1 MRIDKFLKVSH
12 ILKRRTIS
20 KELALNERIEI
31 NGRVAKPSTDVK
43 VGDEVTITF
52 GNRQMT
58 IRVLSVEE
66 IKRKKRC
73 CIHVWSNKWRYG
85 FLIMIS
91 KNDLMWIWQ
100 T

>member
-20 KELALNERIEI
+20 KELALNERIKI

-58 IRVLSVEE
+58 IRILSVEE
-66 IKRKKRC
+66 IKRKKDAVSMYEV
-73 CIHVWSNKWRYG
+73 INEDTVSWLW
-85 FLIMIS
+85 
-91 KNDLMWIWQ
+91 
-100 T
+100 

>member
-31 NGRVAKPSTDVK
+31 NGRLAKPSTDVK

-66 IKRKKRC
+66 IKRKKDAVSMYEV
-73 CIHVWSNKWRYG
+73 INEDT
-85 FLIMIS
+85 IS
-91 KNDLMWIWQ
+91 
-100 T
+100 

>member
-58 IRVLSVEE
+58 IHVLSVEE
-66 IKRKKRC
+66 IKRKKDAVSMYEV
-73 CIHVWSNKWRYG
+73 INEDTVSWLW
-85 FLIMIS
+85 
-91 KNDLMWIWQ
+91 
-100 T
+100 

>member
-20 KELALNERIEI
+20 KELALNKRIEI

-66 IKRKKRC
+66 IKRKKDAVSMYEV
-73 CIHVWSNKWRYG
+73 INEDMVSWLW
-85 FLIMIS
+85 
-91 KNDLMWIWQ
+91 
-100 T
+100 

>member
-66 IKRKKRC
+66 IKRKKDAVSMYEV
-73 CIHVWSNKWRYG
+73 INEDTVSWLW
-85 FLIMIS
+85 
-91 KNDLMWIWQ
+91 
-100 T
+100 

>member
-52 GNRQMT
+52 GNRKMT

-66 IKRKKRC
+66 IKRKKDAVSMYEV
-73 CIHVWSNKWRYG
+73 INEDTVS
-85 FLIMIS
+85 
-91 KNDLMWIWQ
+91 
-100 T
+100 

>member
-31 NGRVAKPSTDVK
+31 NDRVAKPSTDVK

-66 IKRKKRC
+66 IKRKKDAVSMYEV
-73 CIHVWSNKWRYG
+73 INEDT
-85 FLIMIS
+85 IS
-91 KNDLMWIWQ
+91 
-100 T
+100 

>member
-52 GNRQMT
+52 GNRQLT

-66 IKRKKRC
+66 IKRKKDAVSMYEV
-73 CIHVWSNKWRYG
+73 INEDTVS
-85 FLIMIS
+85 
-91 KNDLMWIWQ
+91 
-100 T
+100 

>member
-66 IKRKKRC
+66 IKRKKDAVSMYEV
-73 CIHVWSNKWRYG
+73 INEDMVSWLW
-85 FLIMIS
+85 
-91 KNDLMWIWQ
+91 
-100 T
+100 

>member
-43 VGDEVTITF
+43 VGEEVTITF

-66 IKRKKRC
+66 IKRKKDAVSMYEV
-73 CIHVWSNKWRYG
+73 INEDTVS
-85 FLIMIS
+85 
-91 KNDLMWIWQ
+91 
-100 T
+100 

>member
-1 MRIDKFLKVSH
+1 MRIDNFLKVSH

-66 IKRKKRC
+66 IKRKKDAVSMYEV
-73 CIHVWSNKWRYG
+73 INEDT
-85 FLIMIS
+85 IS
-91 KNDLMWIWQ
+91 
-100 T
+100 

>member
-43 VGDEVTITF
+43 VGDEVIITF

-66 IKRKKRC
+66 IKRKKDAVSMYEV
-73 CIHVWSNKWRYG
+73 INEDMVSWLW
-85 FLIMIS
+85 
-91 KNDLMWIWQ
+91 
-100 T
+100 

>member
-43 VGDEVTITF
+43 VGDEVTLTF

-66 IKRKKRC
+66 IKRKKDAVSMYEV
-73 CIHVWSNKWRYG
+73 INEDTVS
-85 FLIMIS
+85 
-91 KNDLMWIWQ
+91 
-100 T
+100 

>member
-58 IRVLSVEE
+58 IHVLSVEE
-66 IKRKKRC
+66 IKRKKDAVSMYEV
-73 CIHVWSNKWRYG
+73 INEDTVS
-85 FLIMIS
+85 
-91 KNDLMWIWQ
+91 
-100 T
+100 

>member
-31 NGRVAKPSTDVK
+31 NGRIAKPSTDVK

-52 GNRQMT
+52 GNRRMK
-58 IRVLSVEE
+58 IRILSVEE
-66 IKRKKRC
+66 IKRKKDAVSMYEV
-73 CIHVWSNKWRYG
+73 IKEDTVS
-85 FLIMIS
+85 
-91 KNDLMWIWQ
+91 
-100 T
+100 

>member
-52 GNRQMT
+52 GNRKMT

-66 IKRKKRC
+66 IKRKKDAVSMYEV
-73 CIHVWSNKWRYG
+73 INEDMVSWLW
-85 FLIMIS
+85 
-91 KNDLMWIWQ
+91 
-100 T
+100 

>member
-20 KELALNERIEI
+20 KELALNKRIEI
-31 NGRVAKPSTDVK
+31 NGCVAKPSTDVK

-66 IKRKKRC
+66 IKRKKDAVSMYEV
-73 CIHVWSNKWRYG
+73 INEDTVS
-85 FLIMIS
+85 
-91 KNDLMWIWQ
+91 
-100 T
+100 

>member
-43 VGDEVTITF
+43 VGDEVTIIF

-66 IKRKKRC
+66 IKRKKDAVSMYEV
-73 CIHVWSNKWRYG
+73 INEDTVS
-85 FLIMIS
+85 
-91 KNDLMWIWQ
+91 
-100 T
+100 

>member
-66 IKRKKRC
+66 IKRKKEAVSMYEV
-73 CIHVWSNKWRYG
+73 INEDTVS
-85 FLIMIS
+85 
-91 KNDLMWIWQ
+91 
-100 T
+100 

>member
-31 NGRVAKPSTDVK
+31 NGRIAKPSTDVK

-52 GNRQMT
+52 GNRKMT
-58 IRVLSVEE
+58 ILILSVEE
-66 IKRKKRC
+66 IKRKKDAVSMYEV
-73 CIHVWSNKWRYG
+73 INEDTVS
-85 FLIMIS
+85 
-91 KNDLMWIWQ
+91 
-100 T
+100 

>member
-31 NGRVAKPSTDVK
+31 NGRIAKPSTDVK

-66 IKRKKRC
+66 IKRKKDAVSMYEV
-73 CIHVWSNKWRYG
+73 INEDT
-85 FLIMIS
+85 IS
-91 KNDLMWIWQ
+91 WLW
-100 T
+100 

>member
-66 IKRKKRC
+66 IKRKKDAVSMYKV
-73 CIHVWSNKWRYG
+73 INEDTVS
-85 FLIMIS
+85 
-91 KNDLMWIWQ
+91 
-100 T
+100 

>member
-31 NGRVAKPSTDVK
+31 NGRIAKPSTDVK

-52 GNRQMT
+52 GNRRMK
-58 IRVLSVEE
+58 IRILSVEE
-66 IKRKKRC
+66 IKRKKDAVSMYEV
-73 CIHVWSNKWRYG
+73 INEDTVS
-85 FLIMIS
+85 
-91 KNDLMWIWQ
+91 
-100 T
+100 

>member
-20 KELALNERIEI
+20 KELALNKRIEI

-66 IKRKKRC
+66 IKRKKDA
-73 CIHVWSNKWRYG
+73 VSRYEV
-85 FLIMIS
+85 INEDTVS
-91 KNDLMWIWQ
+91 
-100 T
+100 

>member
-31 NGRVAKPSTDVK
+31 NDRVAKPSTDVK

-66 IKRKKRC
+66 IKRKKDAVSMYEV
-73 CIHVWSNKWRYG
+73 INEDTVS
-85 FLIMIS
+85 
-91 KNDLMWIWQ
+91 
-100 T
+100 

>member
-31 NGRVAKPSTDVK
+31 NGRIAKPSTDVK

-52 GNRQMT
+52 GNRKMT
-58 IRVLSVEE
+58 ICILSVEE
-66 IKRKKRC
+66 IKRKKDAVSMYEV
-73 CIHVWSNKWRYG
+73 INEDTVS
-85 FLIMIS
+85 
-91 KNDLMWIWQ
+91 
-100 T
+100 

>member
-20 KELALNERIEI
+20 KELALNKRIEI
-31 NGRVAKPSTDVK
+31 NGRVAKPSTDVN

-66 IKRKKRC
+66 IKRKKDAVSMYEV
-73 CIHVWSNKWRYG
+73 INEDTVS
-85 FLIMIS
+85 
-91 KNDLMWIWQ
+91 
-100 T
+100 

>member
-66 IKRKKRC
+66 IKRKKDAVSMYEV
-73 CIHVWSNKWRYG
+73 INEDT
-85 FLIMIS
+85 IS
-91 KNDLMWIWQ
+91 WLW
-100 T
+100 

>member
-31 NGRVAKPSTDVK
+31 NGRIAKPSTDVK

-58 IRVLSVEE
+58 IRVLSVEK
-66 IKRKKRC
+66 IKRKKDAVSMYEV
-73 CIHVWSNKWRYG
+73 INEDTVS
-85 FLIMIS
+85 
-91 KNDLMWIWQ
+91 
-100 T
+100 

>member
-31 NGRVAKPSTDVK
+31 NGRIAKPSTDVK
-43 VGDEVTITF
+43 VGDEITVTF
-52 GNRQMT
+52 GNRKMS

-66 IKRKKRC
+66 IKRKKDAVSMYEV
-73 CIHVWSNKWRYG
+73 IGEDIVS
-85 FLIMIS
+85 
-91 KNDLMWIWQ
+91 
-100 T
+100 

>member
-58 IRVLSVEE
+58 IRVLSIEE
-66 IKRKKRC
+66 IKRKKDAVSMYEV
-73 CIHVWSNKWRYG
+73 INEDMVS
-85 FLIMIS
+85 
-91 KNDLMWIWQ
+91 
-100 T
+100 

>member
-31 NGRVAKPSTDVK
+31 NGRIAKPSTDVK

-66 IKRKKRC
+66 IKRKKDAVSMYEV
-73 CIHVWSNKWRYG
+73 INEDTVS
-85 FLIMIS
+85 
-91 KNDLMWIWQ
+91 
-100 T
+100 

>member
-43 VGDEVTITF
+43 VGDEITITF

-66 IKRKKRC
+66 IKRKKDAVSMYEV
-73 CIHVWSNKWRYG
+73 INENTVS
-85 FLIMIS
+85 
-91 KNDLMWIWQ
+91 
-100 T
+100 

>member
-66 IKRKKRC
+66 IKRKKDAVSMYEV
-73 CIHVWSNKWRYG
+73 INEDT
-85 FLIMIS
+85 IS
-91 KNDLMWIWQ
+91 WLL
-100 T
+100 

>member
-20 KELALNERIEI
+20 KELSLNERIEI

-66 IKRKKRC
+66 IKRKKDAVSMYEV
-73 CIHVWSNKWRYG
+73 INEDTVS
-85 FLIMIS
+85 
-91 KNDLMWIWQ
+91 
-100 T
+100 

>member
-66 IKRKKRC
+66 IKRKKDA
-73 CIHVWSNKWRYG
+73 VSMY
-85 FLIMIS
+85 
-91 KNDLMWIWQ
+91 
-100 T
+100 